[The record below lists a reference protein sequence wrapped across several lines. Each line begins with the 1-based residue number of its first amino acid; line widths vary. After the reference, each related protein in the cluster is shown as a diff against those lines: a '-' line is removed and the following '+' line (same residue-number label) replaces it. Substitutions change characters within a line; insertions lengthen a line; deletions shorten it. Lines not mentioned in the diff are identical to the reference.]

1 SLQDTSVSSRIT
13 LFNQA
18 AEQHQNWMMINPF
31 AHYNVSD
38 MPKRS
43 FAQDEYGKPPA
54 GSLSEQRALQA
65 SVRALEQ
72 ILQLCEVIETNGE
85 PDPADESLSRLEFGA
100 LFNLYNDISDKLMGT
115 MLAARRNGFVDF
127 SGETLFQGRDES
139 VPVRLN
145 RPFQQLKVEILAKVE
160 DLRCISTEK
169 PLEPTVLRQD

>member
-1 SLQDTSVSSRIT
+1 PQQDTSVSSRIT

-43 FAQDEYGKPPA
+43 FGQDEYGKPPA

-65 SVRALEQ
+65 SVWALEQ
-72 ILQLCEVIETNGE
+72 MLQLCEVIESNGE
-85 PDPADESLSRLEFGA
+85 PDPDDQRLRRLEFGH
-100 LFNLYNDISDKLMGT
+100 LFNLYSDISDKLMGT
-115 MLAARRNGFVDF
+115 MLAARKNGFVEF
-127 SGETLFQGRDES
+127 NGETLFQGRDEI
-139 VPVRLN
+139 VPVRLL
-145 RPFQQLKVEILAKVE
+145 RPFQQLKTEILAKIE

-169 PLEPTVLRQD
+169 PLETFLRQD